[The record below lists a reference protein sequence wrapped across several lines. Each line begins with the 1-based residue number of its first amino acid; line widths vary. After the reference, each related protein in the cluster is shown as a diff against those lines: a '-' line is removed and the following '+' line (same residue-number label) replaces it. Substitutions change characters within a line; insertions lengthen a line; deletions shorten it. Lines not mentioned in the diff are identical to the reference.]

1 MDKSSRFW
9 KAAIY
14 LLLIPITYAI
24 ATKYLDADTI
34 RNNRGL
40 YLFLS
45 CLPSI
50 FLFISDMN
58 TVSADEGQRKTAQN
72 TGSIPKEYLKKTPGQ
87 GDFILGERNGKYV
100 CTSIHDTDSHY
111 SIIGTSGTGK
121 TSCYLIN
128 NILLNDNIGMFILDV
143 KDSELYHK
151 TTKIGDENVERF
163 DPTDCT
169 WDAWGFDPFYRIE
182 SEGYSDYVLL
192 ESLQLI
198 ANSLVAIPADAK
210 DPFWSKN
217 ARNLFMGLSLK
228 FYKDGCHDLISIIDR
243 ILEQPI
249 EDSITYVLDTAQS
262 ADAEFKYMIMFSDMK
277 PETLYG
283 IFAELSSNLTTFANH
298 PGVRHCF
305 GSAKKKISPLDLEEG
320 KKIYICVNETELQT
334 MNNIVKVILDVTL
347 YALQK
352 RMDYAAATEK
362 SLKPILFVV
371 DELPQVVSSGPLP
384 QLIQALRVLRA
395 FKVRMVLC
403 YQTLE
408 SLQPAYTQTQCI
420 DIASNTN
427 FLIALNAGNSV
438 STQKLLCDLVGTYK
452 EKKRSFS
459 GKNHQKT
466 TINFQDENILYPSDI
481 NTLPCENKALILH
494 PSGYMVIKKS
504 PYYKDRFLKK
514 EAAEIEQYNRNIQEL
529 QKIETEMK
537 KNGLLETKSQ
547 LRKWSDL
554 KKKEN
559 KNKKGEIDYE
569 FRL

>member
-1 MDKSSRFW
+1 MNKNNRILNI
-9 KAAIY
+9 AIY

-24 ATKYLDADTI
+24 ATKYLGADTI
-34 RNNRGL
+34 NANRGI
-40 YLFLS
+40 YLLLS

-50 FLFISDMN
+50 LLFISDMN
-58 TVSADEGQRKTAQN
+58 KVSADEGQRKLAQN
-72 TGSIPKEYLKKTPGQ
+72 TGGIPKEYLRKIPIK
-87 GDFILGERNGKYV
+87 GDFILGKRNGKYV

-128 NILLNDNIGMFILDV
+128 NIILNDDIGMFILDV
-143 KDSELYHK
+143 KDSELYQK
-151 TTKIGDENVERF
+151 TAKIGDKNVERL
-163 DPTDCT
+163 DPTDET
-169 WDAWGFDPFYRIE
+169 WEAWGFDPFYRLK

-192 ESLQLI
+192 ESLQLV
-198 ANSLVAIPADAK
+198 ANSLVTILADAK

-217 ARNLFMGLSLK
+217 ARNMFMGLGLK

-249 EDSITYVLDTAQS
+249 EDSIAYVLDTSQPT
-262 ADAEFKYMIMFSDMK
+262 DAEFKYMIMFSDMK

-283 IFAELSSNLTTFANH
+283 IFAELSSNLTIFSNH

-305 GSAKKKISPLDLEEG
+305 GSAKNKISPLDLEDG
-320 KKIYICVNETELQT
+320 KRIYICINETDLQT
-334 MNNIVKVILDVTL
+334 MNNIVKMILDVTL

-352 RMDYAAATEK
+352 RVEYSDKTGK
-362 SLKPILFVV
+362 PLNPILFVI

-384 QLIQALRVLRA
+384 QLIQALRVLRS

-408 SLQPAYTQTQCI
+408 SLQPSYTQAQCI

-438 STQKLLCDLVGTYK
+438 STQKLLCDLVGTFK

-466 TINFQDENILYPSDI
+466 TINFQNENILHPSDI
-481 NTLPCENKALILH
+481 NKLPGENKALILH
-494 PSGYMVIKKS
+494 PSGYMVVKKS
-504 PYYKDRFLKK
+504 PYYRDKYLKEK
-514 EAAEIEQYNRNIQEL
+514 AAEIERYNRNIQEL
-529 QKIETEMK
+529 QKIEIETK
-537 KNGLLETKSQ
+537 KNDLLEAKNQ
-547 LRKWSDL
+547 IEKWLDL
-554 KKKEN
+554 KKKNN
-559 KNKKGEIDYE
+559 KDKKGEIDYE
-569 FRL
+569 FRK